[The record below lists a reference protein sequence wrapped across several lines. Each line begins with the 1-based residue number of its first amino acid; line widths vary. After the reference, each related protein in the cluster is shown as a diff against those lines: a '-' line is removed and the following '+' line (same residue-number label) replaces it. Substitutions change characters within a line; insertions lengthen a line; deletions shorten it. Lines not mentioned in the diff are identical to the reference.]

1 MNLFSQLVLSLI
13 AAAAATAAITQVPL
27 QTPAAIASCIAIAC
41 CITPVI
47 ARLVLAARTSSPKP
61 AREKTARPTKTKTK
75 SKPKP
80 TAKSKASDVVGD
92 REEGEVKWFNV
103 SKGFGFIR
111 RDNDE
116 EVFVH
121 FRSIRSSGSARRGLR
136 DGQRVSYIVVD
147 SDKGPQA
154 EDVEEL

>member
-1 MNLFSQLVLSLI
+1 MNLFSQLVISLI

-27 QTPAAIASCIAIAC
+27 QTPTAIASCIAIAC
-41 CITPVI
+41 CITPII

-61 AREKTARPTKTKTK
+61 AREKQSRPAKTNTETKPK
-75 SKPKP
+75 SKPK
-80 TAKSKASDVVGD
+80 ASAAVGD

-121 FRSIRSSGSARRGLR
+121 FRSIRSSDSSRRGLR